1 MSDVPDRPEAAP
13 AAPVTRA
20 QRRAAA
26 PRTVRARVR
35 HQPLVVASVVAL
47 SGLIALTG
55 FSHPFLVALAVGLA
69 GLVVAWGWAPLL
81 GLPSPRGT
89 SAVLAVGVA
98 ACVGAAAL
106 TTDDPFL
113 EWIPGALAVSL
124 IGAFLHQLLRRDGRP
139 RLTESVAGCGAG
151 LAILSMGVAYIP
163 LPRTLG
169 GSETLAAAMAALA
182 LSALADLA
190 TVSKRL
196 RPWALPIAMVLG
208 GAAATVVGLLDGR
221 PDPAPAAL
229 IGVLVAGI
237 AHATRRIIAVLPTM
251 ASARSQLV
259 SGASSVLMCG
269 VVAYALGRILVA

>member
-1 MSDVPDRPEAAP
+1 VSDVPDRPEAAA
-13 AAPVTRA
+13 AAPLTRA

-35 HQPLVVASVVAL
+35 RQPLVVVAL

-55 FSHPFLVALAVGLA
+55 FSHPFLVALAVALA

-139 RLTESVAGCGAG
+139 RLTESVAGSGAG

-190 TVSKRL
+190 TASRRL

-221 PDPAPAAL
+221 RASEPPNHRRAAHDGLGPLAAGQRRVLGAHVWRRGVRTRPHPRRLAPLSRRGPACRAP
-229 IGVLVAGI
+229 
-237 AHATRRIIAVLPTM
+237 
-251 ASARSQLV
+251 
-259 SGASSVLMCG
+259 
-269 VVAYALGRILVA
+269 

>member
-1 MSDVPDRPEAAP
+1 MSDVPDRPEAAA
-13 AAPVTRA
+13 AAPLTRA

-35 HQPLVVASVVAL
+35 RQPLVVASVVAL

-55 FSHPFLVALAVGLA
+55 FSHPFLVALAVALA

-98 ACVGAAAL
+98 ASVGAAAL

-113 EWIPGALAVSL
+113 DWIPAALAVSL

-139 RLTESVAGCGAG
+139 RLTESVAGSGAG

-190 TVSKRL
+190 TASRRL

-221 PDPAPAAL
+221 PDPASAAL

-237 AHATRRIIAVLPTM
+237 AHATRRVIAVLPTM